1 MREKAAVSLTCRCGG
16 TLPRWGREGS
26 AVRKGAGE
34 VANNYCA
41 VPHAYL
47 DECDALTDAE
57 FGRLM
62 RGLLRYSRD
71 GTIIEAEG
79 NERFFAR
86 RLMNQEDI
94 FNEHYEAEVQRR
106 ITRARL
112 AAEAR
117 WAAIRGENDGTDA

>member
-1 MREKAAVSLTCRCGG
+1 M
-16 TLPRWGREGS
+16 
-26 AVRKGAGE
+26 
-34 VANNYCA
+34 ANNYCA

-94 FNEHYEAEVQRR
+94 FNERYASISEKRREAG
-106 ITRARL
+106 RL
-112 AAEAR
+112 GAMAR
-117 WAAIRGENDGTDA
+117 WQLPDLPDGSDGKNAGTEQYSTEKYR

>member
-1 MREKAAVSLTCRCGG
+1 M
-16 TLPRWGREGS
+16 
-26 AVRKGAGE
+26 
-34 VANNYCA
+34 ANNYCA

-62 RGLLRYSRD
+62 RALLRYSRD

-94 FNEHYEAEVQRR
+94 FNERYDQTVARR
-106 ITRARL
+106 IASARF
-112 AAEAR
+112 AALAR
-117 WAAIRGENDGTDA
+117 WHPEDADGCDCMRTDASDAR